1 MYAPLTDRVS
11 IEDLRKMREE
21 GMTNKQIAEKVGVY
35 PTTIRKYI
43 GVDGTGFGGGSLGN
57 VSRYSEEDIERW
69 RSMREAGMT
78 ARDIAAKCG
87 VSEATIYNR
96 LGPKGGKASKHAAAL
111 GRTIQAKKAEPIPE
125 EPSACLIIQ
134 NKTIELHGLHG
145 TYLVDIKAKEIAADF
160 IQDDGTT
167 ETVKLTGENLEE
179 YIAGN
184 LAKIKKLQDQNAEL
198 LAIQRKINSMH
209 IGGEMW

>member
-1 MYAPLTDRVS
+1 MYKTALTDRVS

-21 GMTNKQIAEKVGVY
+21 GMSNMQIAKSLGVSDV
-35 PTTIRKYI
+35 TIRKYL
-43 GVDGTGFGGGSLGN
+43 GPDGTKNKG
-57 VSRYSEEDIERW
+57 YSEEDAESW
-69 RSMREAGMT
+69 RRMREAGMSDREISEKCHVT
-78 ARDIAAKCG
+78 A
-87 VSEATIYNR
+87 VTIRNHI
-96 LGPKGGKASKHAAAL
+96 GSAGGRGSKLAAAL

-125 EPSACLIIQ
+125 EPSACLVVQ

-160 IQDDGTT
+160 IQEDRTT

-184 LAKIKKLQDQNAEL
+184 LAKIQKLKDQNAEL
-198 LAIQRKINSMH
+198 LAIQRKLNDMR